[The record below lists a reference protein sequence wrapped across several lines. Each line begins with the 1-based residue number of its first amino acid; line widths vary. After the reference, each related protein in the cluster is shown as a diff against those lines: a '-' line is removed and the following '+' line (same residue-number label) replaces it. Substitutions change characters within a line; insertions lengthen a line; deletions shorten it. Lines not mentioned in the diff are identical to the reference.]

1 MLLYYLDQGL
11 NARILE
17 EKKVG
22 VEVPR
27 NEQDGSLIYKECNS
41 YLIEVS
47 DVKTTRERFI
57 GREQGK

>member
-47 DVKTTRERFI
+47 DVRR
-57 GREQGK
+57 